1 VALVLKMTKF
11 GARVQRLLAKLR
23 LKSKKNLSVKKKIG
37 ENLVPSGFL
46 ALHVGEERKLYV
58 IPNTCLSSK
67 MFQALFNQF
76 EEKIM
81 VDDKEPI
88 MLPCSSQMFEWIL
101 NLAKD
106 EKAANEEIMEYSC

>member
-1 VALVLKMTKF
+1 MKKF
-11 GARVQRLLAKLR
+11 GARVQRLLSNLR
-23 LKSKKNLSVKKKIG
+23 LKTKKNLSVIH

-58 IPNTCLSSK
+58 IPNTCLASK
-67 MFQALFNQF
+67 MFHALFNQF

-101 NLAKD
+101 NLAKN

>member
-1 VALVLKMTKF
+1 MTKF
-11 GARVQRLLAKLR
+11 GARVQQLLSNLR
-23 LKSKKNLSVKKKIG
+23 LKSKKNLSVKKKIH

-58 IPNTCLSSK
+58 IPNTCLSCK

-76 EEKIM
+76 DYLRSRLWLGTKSRSRC
-81 VDDKEPI
+81 
-88 MLPCSSQMFEWIL
+88 LAHHRCLSGYS

-106 EKAANEEIMEYSC
+106 EKVANEEIMEYPC

>member
-23 LKSKKNLSVKKKIG
+23 LKSKKKIG